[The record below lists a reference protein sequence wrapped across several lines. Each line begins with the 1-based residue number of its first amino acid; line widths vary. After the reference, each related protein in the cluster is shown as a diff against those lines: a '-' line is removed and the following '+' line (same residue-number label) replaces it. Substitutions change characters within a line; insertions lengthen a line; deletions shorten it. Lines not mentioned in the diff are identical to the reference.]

1 LLENQYEV
9 RQNNIKLVEKM
20 TVINSRTGISEE
32 FGGSSL
38 RSKTKKNYE
47 AFRVDSLN
55 YVIRKREYERINN
68 ENMLIY
74 NKIKGMK
81 AFLPK
86 AKFDEEYSKSKEKL
100 SRISKK
106 KWIEN

>member
-1 LLENQYEV
+1 
-9 RQNNIKLVEKM
+9 
-20 TVINSRTGISEE
+20 
-32 FGGSSL
+32 
-38 RSKTKKNYE
+38 
-47 AFRVDSLN
+47 
-55 YVIRKREYERINN
+55 
-68 ENMLIY
+68 MLIY